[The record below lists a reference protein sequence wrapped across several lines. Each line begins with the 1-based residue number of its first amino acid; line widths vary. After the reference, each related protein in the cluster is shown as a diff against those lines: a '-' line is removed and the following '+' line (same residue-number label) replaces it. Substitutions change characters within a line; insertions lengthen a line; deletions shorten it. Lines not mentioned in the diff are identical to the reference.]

1 MRAYKSRVL
10 RENIWTENK
19 ESRRVEKVYVRSFL
33 TSTLRRILR
42 VLRRRNGEMIWTS
55 EILKIGAKVL
65 SETILKM

>member
-19 ESRRVEKVYVRSFL
+19 ESRRMEKVYVRSFL